1 MEQTQQFL
9 NFLQSCI
16 TPVALVSGIGL
27 LLLTLTN
34 RLGRTID
41 RTRNLVAELDNKA
54 TKKRNQKEMEIR
66 ILYRRSKL
74 LKNSIG
80 SIVISIMS
88 SSLKSVMILF
98 HLNLILCEYVSTVR
112 YPVGIEFENPDL
124 VFNTDHPL
132 VQLMPIFS
140 EHCSYAIKGISDFQ
154 LRIKS

>member
-1 MEQTQQFL
+1 MEQTQQSL

-16 TPVALVSGIGL
+16 APVALVSGIGL

-41 RTRNLVAELDNKA
+41 RTRNLVTELDNNA

-66 ILYRRSKL
+66 ILFRRSN

-88 SSLKSVMILF
+88 SSLIIPVLFFMIFFNYQIKVLGYLF
-98 HLNLILCEYVSTVR
+98 FVVSIVFILISNIYFFLDILISLKALK
-112 YPVGIEFENPDL
+112 IEAQEFL
-124 VFNTDHPL
+124 T
-132 VQLMPIFS
+132 
-140 EHCSYAIKGISDFQ
+140 
-154 LRIKS
+154 

>member
-1 MEQTQQFL
+1 MEQTQQSL

-16 TPVALVSGIGL
+16 APVALVSGIGL

-41 RTRNLVAELDNKA
+41 RTRNLVTELGNNA

-66 ILYRRSKL
+66 ILFRRSNL

-88 SSLKSVMILF
+88 SSLIIPVLFFMIFFNYQIKVLGYLF
-98 HLNLILCEYVSTVR
+98 FVVSIVFILISNIYFFLDILISLKALK
-112 YPVGIEFENPDL
+112 IEAQEFL
-124 VFNTDHPL
+124 T
-132 VQLMPIFS
+132 
-140 EHCSYAIKGISDFQ
+140 
-154 LRIKS
+154 

>member
-1 MEQTQQFL
+1 MEQTQQSL

-16 TPVALVSGIGL
+16 APVALVSGIGL

-41 RTRNLVAELDNKA
+41 RTRNLVTELDNNA

-66 ILYRRSKL
+66 ILFRRSNL

-88 SSLKSVMILF
+88 SSLIIPVLFFMIFFNYQIKVLGYLF
-98 HLNLILCEYVSTVR
+98 FVVSIVFILISNIYFFLDILISLKALK
-112 YPVGIEFENPDL
+112 IEAQEFL
-124 VFNTDHPL
+124 T
-132 VQLMPIFS
+132 
-140 EHCSYAIKGISDFQ
+140 
-154 LRIKS
+154 